1 MTWSNYSPRSKPT
14 PNSVL
19 LPDDGSK
26 MTKGRLLMRARRA
39 TNATRFKQRLRRDES
54 VRLSGEEALNRRA
67 AGKALR

>member
-1 MTWSNYSPRSKPT
+1 
-14 PNSVL
+14 
-19 LPDDGSK
+19 